1 MKNSFEEKLEQV
13 KQQSSKEITPQAAV
27 SSNSDIFSFVNP
39 VEVVDIPSKGKF
51 YPDGHPLKDKESVEI
66 RQMTA
71 KEEDIL
77 TNKSLIRKGIVIDKL
92 IESLLVDKNIPVQS
106 LLVGD
111 KNAIM
116 VATRIAAYGAGY
128 DVVVGC
134 QECGS
139 KNVISIDLTKIKI
152 RETSQILEDASKSEV
167 LSYDQLENGNIVLQ
181 LPKTKWNVECRLMTG
196 DDERIILSVLEN
208 KRKFDPSAEL
218 TVSEQ
223 IKIIISAI
231 NGANDPELLA
241 KAVDVMPAYDAKCLR
256 NTYQK
261 LIPNVTIEKKFTCSS
276 CLQEQELEV
285 PFTQEFFWPK

>member
-1 MKNSFEEKLEQV
+1 MKNSFEERFEQI
-13 KQQSSKEITPQAAV
+13 KQQPSKEPALV
-27 SSNSDIFSFVNP
+27 NSNSEIFSFINP
-39 VEVVDIPSKGKF
+39 TELVDIPSKGKF
-51 YPDGHPLKDKESVEI
+51 YPEGHPLKDKESIEI

-116 VATRIAAYGAGY
+116 VAARIAAYGAAY
-128 DVVVGC
+128 DVTLNC
-134 QECGS
+134 SECTS
-139 KNVISIDLTKIKI
+139 KNVVTIDLTKVKV
-152 RETSQILEDASKSEV
+152 RETSQILEYASKSDV
-167 LSYDQLENGNIVLQ
+167 LSYEQLENGNIVLE
-181 LPKTKWNVECRLMTG
+181 LPKTKWKVECRLMDG
-196 DDERIILSVLEN
+196 SDERIVLSILEN
-208 KRKFDPSAEL
+208 KRKIDANADL

-223 IKIIISAI
+223 LKIIVSSI
-231 NGANDPELLA
+231 NGVVDQEILN
-241 KAVDVMPAYDAKCLR
+241 KAVDSMPAYDAKCLR

-261 LIPNVTIEKKFTCSS
+261 LIPNVTIEKKYTCSS
-276 CLQEQELEV
+276 CEVEQELEV